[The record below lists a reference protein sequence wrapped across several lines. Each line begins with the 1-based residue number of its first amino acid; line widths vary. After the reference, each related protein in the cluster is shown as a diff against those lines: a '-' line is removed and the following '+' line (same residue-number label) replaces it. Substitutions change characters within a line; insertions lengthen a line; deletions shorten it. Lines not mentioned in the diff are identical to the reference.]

1 MLSRLF
7 GRKAAATVTIPAAG
21 RSLEAESGAT
31 ILATALKAGIAY
43 PSNCRVG
50 SCGECRSR
58 LVEGKVKPLTDFSYT
73 LSAEDLAAGC
83 ILACQ
88 AVPRGPVTVE
98 PVLPLRDLAGD
109 ERAAAGL
116 PARIIEVT
124 PLTADIRRVVLELDA
139 PLPFS
144 PGQYA
149 AWTVPGVA
157 AGRAYSFAAAPR
169 AGETRIPFTIRHVP
183 GGALTDWLFAADRRG
198 EPLLLDGPFGRFGLK
213 PGAGPALLIAG
224 GSGLGPVLSL
234 LEALAAAGERR
245 RLSVLFGARTAAD
258 LYDLDR
264 LAELARGLDLQ
275 IRPILSAEP
284 ADSGWAGERG
294 LVTAPLAAI
303 DLPETAALCG
313 PPAMIDAAVAVL
325 TARGLPA
332 SAISFDK
339 FADARDGLARTAA

>member
-7 GRKAAATVTIPAAG
+7 GRKAAATVTIPAAN
-21 RSLEAESGAT
+21 RCLEAESGAT
-31 ILATALKAGIAY
+31 VLATALKAGIAY

-50 SCGECRSR
+50 SCGECRST
-58 LVEGKVKPLTDFSYT
+58 LVEGKVKALTDFSYT

-88 AVPRGPVTVE
+88 AVPKGPVTVE
-98 PVLPLRDLAGD
+98 PLLPLRD
-109 ERAAAGL
+109 RAAAGL
-116 PARIIEVT
+116 PARITEVV

-139 PLPFS
+139 PLAFA

-149 AWTVPGVA
+149 AWTVPGIA

-169 AGETRIPFTIRHVP
+169 PGETRIPFTIRHVP
-183 GGALTDWLFAADRRG
+183 GGALTDWLFGADRRG
-198 EPLLLDGPFGRFGLK
+198 ETVLLDGPFGQFGLK

-234 LEALAAAGERR
+234 LEALAAAGARR
-245 RLSVLFGARTAAD
+245 RLTVLFGARTAAD

-264 LAELARGLDLQ
+264 LAALAGPLDLD

-284 ADSGWAGERG
+284 AESGWTGERG
-294 LVTAPLAAI
+294 LVTEPLAAI
-303 DLPETAALCG
+303 DLPESVALCG
-313 PPAMIDAAVAVL
+313 PPAMIDAAIAML

-339 FADARDGLARTAA
+339 FADARDGLERSAA